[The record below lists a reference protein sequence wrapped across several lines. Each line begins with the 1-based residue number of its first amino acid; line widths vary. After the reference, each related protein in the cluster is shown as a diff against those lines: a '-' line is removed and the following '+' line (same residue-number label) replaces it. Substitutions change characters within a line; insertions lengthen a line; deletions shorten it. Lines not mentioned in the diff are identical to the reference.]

1 MLGFATAPLPR
12 TSLVFKPQYLELA
25 TAVDPDATIYGLGEQ
40 ELLRWSTPY
49 KLHCNIC
56 MCCTV
61 QSPRWCHTFFFP
73 GSSLQYTAARRLLA
87 YCHAILWPH
96 QPPPGERVQRSGDL
110 RLPRD
115 GRRVRPAPHA
125 PSADKE
131 MIYTAL
137 RNCAVETQRI
147 GRVEPESS

>member
-115 GRRVRPAPHA
+115 GRRVTLWAADSPAFVPDTNLYGAH
-125 PSADKE
+125 PF
-131 MIYTAL
+131 YL
-137 RNCAVETQRI
+137 AVEP
-147 GRVEPESS
+147 GG